1 MAFGEEGFEERTEEA
16 TPQKREEWRDEG
28 RVVQSKELVGSL
40 LMLALVG
47 SLYAASQW
55 SLKGVWYVFETS
67 FNEIGRLSKGD
78 WTPGT
83 VMSMGFFALRSAAY
97 ILAPLALAA
106 IVASTGGTLIQT
118 GFVWT
123 SKPLQMDPDKINPMN
138 GLGRMFGLDGVVEM
152 VKAILKFTVIGT
164 VVFFFIKKRLAEA
177 GNLWG
182 LDPAGISH
190 YLGTQLL
197 ATLLTVA
204 FAMTILA
211 GLDFGY
217 QKFRYEQKIR
227 MTKQEVREERRQSDG
242 NPQIKS
248 RIRSLQRRVSQN
260 KMIDAVKTADVV
272 ITNPTHIAVA
282 LVYDRENMFAPKVVA
297 KGADYMAERIKKV
310 ARENGVPCVENVP
323 LARALFKALKI
334 GQFISRDLFNAV
346 AEVLAYVYRLK
357 GKTQI

>member
-1 MAFGEEGFEERTEEA
+1 MADESFEERTEEA
-16 TPQKREEWRDEG
+16 TQQRRDEWREEG
-28 RVVQSKELVGSL
+28 RVPQSRELIGACL
-40 LMLALVG
+40 LMAIIGAL
-47 SLYAASQW
+47 YMASQW
-55 SLKGVWYVFETS
+55 SLRGVWYVFETS
-67 FNEIGRLSKGD
+67 FLELGRLAKGD
-78 WTPGT
+78 WNVST
-83 VMSMGFFALRSAAY
+83 VMSMATFGVRAAGY

-106 IVASTGGTLIQT
+106 VVASTAGSLLQT

-123 SKPLQMDPDKINPMN
+123 TKTLEADPEKLNPLN
-138 GLGRMFGLDGVVEM
+138 GLGRMFSTDGLVEM
-152 VKAILKFTVIGT
+152 VKAILKFI
-164 VVFFFIKKRLAEA
+164 VVGSVVVYFLKRRIAEA

-182 LDPAGISH
+182 LEPAAISR

-197 ATLLTVA
+197 GTLLSVA
-204 FAMTILA
+204 FAMSILA
-211 GLDFGY
+211 AADYGY
-217 QKFRYEQKIR
+217 QKFRFEQKIK
-227 MTKQEVREERRQSDG
+227 MTKQELREERRQSDG

-248 RIRSLQRRVSQN
+248 RIRGLQRRIAQN

-282 LVYDRENMFAPKVVA
+282 LIYDRENMFAPKVVA
-297 KGADYMAERIKKV
+297 KGADFMAERIKKV

-357 GKTQI
+357 GRTSL